1 MPFAVLSSNMFL
13 IIFVWLSLKL
23 THFPKRHRLQSPWSD
38 FNYFVLKCQLLQ
50 ILFHPIVLCPSSIST
65 WLAAV
70 QSHKPVSLSKIINE
84 MVKKSPNLGCDF
96 LYVSMFEGLE
106 MVKMFIEMSFY
117 FALDTLNGSSTFLVV
132 KMFLKH

>member
-1 MPFAVLSSNMFL
+1 M
-13 IIFVWLSLKL
+13 
-23 THFPKRHRLQSPWSD
+23 
-38 FNYFVLKCQLLQ
+38 
-50 ILFHPIVLCPSSIST
+50 LCPSSIST

-84 MVKKSPNLGCDF
+84 MVKKSPNLGWDF